1 MFSPKLPALVVT
13 LAMLP
18 QPDLFAQSADGTLK
32 ITVVQGQNEK
42 NNVKLKLAVI
52 PIIEV
57 RDGRDRLL
65 SGVRCSFVLP
75 NFGAGGK
82 FSDGSSS
89 MLVWTDSSGRA
100 SATGLVPNT
109 SEGKFNIRVTAT
121 YAGKEGSTTILMEN
135 TAADGP
141 QKAPIAIDAKKKSN
155 KLLWIVVAAGG
166 AGAAGIF
173 AATAAGGNKSS
184 GPPPPTPTAI
194 TLGAVTV
201 GGPR

>member
-1 MFSPKLPALVVT
+1 
-13 LAMLP
+13 MLP
-18 QPDLFAQSADGTLK
+18 QPGLFAQSADGTLK

-42 NNVKLKLAVI
+42 NNIKLKLAVV

-57 RDGRDRLL
+57 RDERDRLL

-82 FSDGSSS
+82 FSDGTSS
-89 MLVWTDSSGRA
+89 MLVWTDASGRA
-100 SATGLVPNT
+100 AATGLIPT
-109 SEGKFNIRVTAT
+109 GEGKFNIRVTAT

-135 TAADGP
+135 TLADGP
-141 QKAPIAIDAKKKSN
+141 QKAPLAIDAKKKSN
-155 KLLWIVVAAGG
+155 KLLWIVLAAGG

-173 AATAAGGNKSS
+173 AATSGGGNKSS
-184 GPPPPTPTAI
+184 GPPPPTPTTI